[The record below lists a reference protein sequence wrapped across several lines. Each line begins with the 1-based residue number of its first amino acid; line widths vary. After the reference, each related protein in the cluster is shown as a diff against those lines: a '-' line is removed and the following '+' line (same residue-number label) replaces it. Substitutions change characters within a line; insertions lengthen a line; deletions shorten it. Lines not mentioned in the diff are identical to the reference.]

1 MSGNRLVD
9 PISGA
14 QVQAPHHLDRR
25 DFVKGVAALAGAA
38 GLSAYDMGSAAAEPP
53 PEIKKIRLVRTIAVC
68 LAPQYLAEELLRL
81 EGFTDVQYV
90 EQVPGG
96 TLVDVLE
103 KGQADLTQEAAPAL
117 VYAMDGHPS
126 LIALA
131 GVHSGCY
138 ELIGNDSVRAVRDLK
153 GKRVAVY
160 ALGGADHVFLSSM
173 LAYVGLDP
181 RKTSSG

>member
-1 MSGNRLVD
+1 M
-9 PISGA
+9 
-14 QVQAPHHLDRR
+14 
-25 DFVKGVAALAGAA
+25 
-38 GLSAYDMGSAAAEPP
+38 
-53 PEIKKIRLVRTIAVC
+53 
-68 LAPQYLAEELLRL
+68 LRL

-96 TLVDVLE
+96 TLVDLLE
-103 KGQADLTQEAAPAL
+103 KGQADLTLEAAPAL
-117 VYAMDGHPS
+117 VYAMDGHAS

-131 GVHSGCY
+131 GVHAGCY

-181 RKTSSG
+181 RKDIQWVTDDKLGDSVRRFIEGKADAFLGFPRSRRNSGEKSGG